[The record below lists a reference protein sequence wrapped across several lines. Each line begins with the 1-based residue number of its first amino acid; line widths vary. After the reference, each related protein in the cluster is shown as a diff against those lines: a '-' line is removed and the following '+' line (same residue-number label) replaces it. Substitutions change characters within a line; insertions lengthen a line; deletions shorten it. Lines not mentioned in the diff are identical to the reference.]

1 MMDSPA
7 VTNRVSAVPGSRL
20 ATLLE
25 SGKTD
30 AQILDELWLA
40 SLARRPTEGE
50 ANAAKHLVARD
61 RKTGFEDVQW
71 ALLNSPEF
79 LVNH

>member
-1 MMDSPA
+1 MVLSISSSIA
-7 VTNRVSAVPGSRL
+7 AIALSL
-20 ATLLE
+20 
-25 SGKTD
+25 
-30 AQILDELWLA
+30 IWWLA

-50 ANAAKHLVARD
+50 LNAAKHLLVRD

>member
-1 MMDSPA
+1 M
-7 VTNRVSAVPGSRL
+7 

-40 SLARRPTEGE
+40 RLARRPTEGE